1 MIRRIISFIENKTI
15 SDKNVLSEEEVEKKY
30 WEYQAFASKKFLKE
44 LSQYKKLEWIYRN
57 CTSLVYTE
65 GVRYFASHDI
75 MRAFVDI
82 IGRIIYCLHK
92 KPYYDQ
98 YKVLLNI
105 SKDKKVKFYIKSH
118 HNNVLIMDGNVPF
131 SKSLPTTNV
140 VAFALH
146 RVKDLSRLQQQCMN
160 FDKDENIDYL
170 YGLSLVSE
178 I

>member
-1 MIRRIISFIENKTI
+1 MIRRIISFINDKTI
-15 SDKNVLSEEEVEKKY
+15 SNENVLSEEEVEKRY
-30 WEYQAFASKKFLKE
+30 WEYQEFASKGFLKG
-44 LSQYKKLEWIYRN
+44 LSQHKKREWIYRN

-65 GVRYFASHDI
+65 GVRYFASHDV
-75 MRAFVDI
+75 MRDFVDI
-82 IGRIIYCLHK
+82 IGRLIYCLHK

-98 YKVLLNI
+98 YKILLNI
-105 SKDKKVKFYIKSH
+105 SKDKRVKFYIRNH
-118 HNNVLIMDGNVPF
+118 HNNVLIMDGHVPF

-146 RVKDLSRLQQQCMN
+146 RVKHLSPLQRQCMN